1 MRRPVLLLAI
11 AALLVAQGPVYAD
24 DLLFGGFS
32 SYLDSLRVQAG
43 IPGLTAAVIGGDA
56 ILWEGAFG
64 KRSVEQAQPTRT
76 DAPFHLDGLTEVFT
90 AELVLRCVEEGR
102 LSLDDRIGQYTAD
115 AVDGNATLRE
125 LLTHTSGS
133 TDGPAFAY
141 HPERLAPLAS
151 AIAACRGT
159 SYRSEIRDLA
169 TRLAMTD
176 TVPGPDALSV
186 VPPADGFTRSDID
199 KYAAV
204 LGRLATPVPVDGN
217 GHTTPSLYTA
227 TTLTPSAGLISTV
240 DDYAKFDFAL
250 RQGIPADARDAGRRV
265 AGAPRQERP
274 AAAARS
280 GLVRPDLQRRDDRLA
295 VRAGRERV
303 VVARAHGAGPRVD
316 AHPDGEQRWPREGL
330 RAGAGRRDGV
340 AIRQGVSVAVRPLG
354 PGRCVSA
361 FWRSRCC
368 WFPRRARG
376 RPNGR

>member
-11 AALLVAQGPVYAD
+11 ATLLVAQGPVYAD

-32 SYLDSLRVQAG
+32 SYLDSLRVQAR

-64 KRSVEQAQPTRT
+64 QRNVENAIATRT

-102 LSLDDRIGQYTAD
+102 LSLDDRIGQYASD
-115 AVDGNATLRE
+115 ATDGNATLRE

-151 AIAACRGT
+151 AIAACRGK

-186 VPPADGFTRSDID
+186 VPPADDFTRSDID

-204 LGRLATPVPVDGN
+204 LGRLATPYSVDGD
-217 GHTTPSLYTA
+217 GGATPSVYTP
-227 TTLTPSAGLISTV
+227 TTLTPSSGLISTV
-240 DDYAKFDFAL
+240 DDYAKFDLAL
-250 RQGIPADARDAGRRV
+250 RQGILLKP
-265 AGAPRQERP
+265 ETL
-274 AAAARS
+274 AAAWQAPLDKNGQPLPH
-280 GLVRPDLQRRDDRLA
+280 GLGWFVQTY
-295 VRAGRERV
+295 
-303 VVARAHGAGPRVD
+303 HGETIAW
-316 AHPDGEQRWPREGL
+316 QFGL
-330 RAGAGRRDGV
+330 EENASSSLV
-340 AIRQGVSVAVRPLG
+340 LTV
-354 PGRCVSA
+354 PGRGLTLVLMANSDGLEKA
-361 FWRSRCC
+361 FSPELGDVTASP
-368 WFPRRARG
+368 FARVFLSLFV
-376 RPNGR
+376 R